1 MKKLSALFAI
11 VILVFA
17 CDDGDMTFKDFNFG
31 DVTTAQLCTA
41 NEFLYKVNGTEV
53 LILDVNINE
62 YFSNIDGAIDTIT
75 VNSAN
80 KVIYRNYSGTVTSSS
95 ICTSLPPATPTV
107 VEEWNA
113 SQGGELT
120 VTTTKLVSDD
130 GDVSFEHSIS
140 IVRLEFV
147 KDDETIVIENQNYG
161 TYTTSQGFDFEFLE
175 YSNGDPINPTQCV
188 NGDESAPKL
197 LYEINSD
204 EVLKMVLTSTNFNT
218 LFVDEVTGIDA
229 PRILELDE
237 TDNRVIFDVYSS
249 TVSGTLICSNTP
261 PITPVVEQRWIAT
274 GEIWVITEEVVVGEF
289 QHTVIFHDVTFFN
302 STNDEET
309 FKPTEDENGNY
320 IFGQFGT
327 E

>member
-41 NEFLYKVNGTEV
+41 NEFLYKINGTEV

-62 YFSNIDGAIDTIT
+62 YFSNVDGAIDTIT

-80 KVIYRNYSGTVTSSS
+80 KVIYRNYSGTVTSSA

-130 GDVSFEHSIS
+130 GDVSYEHSIS

-161 TYTTSQGFDFEFLE
+161 TYTTSQGFDFDFEDF
-175 YSNGDPINPTQCV
+175 SNGTINPSKCDS
-188 NGDESAPKL
+188 GDESAPKII
-197 LYEINSD
+197 YEINSD
-204 EVLKMVLTSTNFNT
+204 EVLKIIITSENFNT
-218 LFVDEVTGIDA
+218 LFVNQVTGIDA
-229 PRILELDE
+229 PRVLELDE
-237 TDNRVIFDVYSS
+237 TDNRVIFDVYSG
-249 TVSGTLICSNTP
+249 TASGTVVCSNTP
-261 PITPVVEQRWIAT
+261 PITPVVEQRWLTT
-274 GEIWVITEEVVVGEF
+274 GEIWVTTEEVVVGEF

-302 STNDEET
+302 STNDEES

-320 IFGQFGT
+320 IFGQFAI